1 MKSSNK
7 SKKELSKTEKKS
19 FDEYLYYEEEKNFY
33 ESMAEAFNS
42 DIEDEAFFHFVMEQ
56 NYQNYLRHK
65 ESENVLPL
73 MRTITFD
80 NCLTI
85 TVNLSLQEDR
95 KKNYIR
101 F

>member
-33 ESMAEAFNS
+33 ESIAEAFNS

-56 NYQNYLRHK
+56 NYQNYLKHK
-65 ESENVLPL
+65 ESANIIPV
-73 MRTITFD
+73 MRTFTF
-80 NCLTI
+80 NATI
-85 TVNLSLQEDR
+85 TMTVNISLQEDR
-95 KKNYIR
+95 KNNYIR